1 MKLKQIYLN
10 LLVVFGLA
18 ILGLWIYGFFLKKY
32 NNNNL
37 FQNNHPPT
45 EQNQSFEEISKY
57 LEELKKTN
65 EAQINENNQRNQ
77 QIEQLT
83 QQIKLNLDLISD
95 FNVEL
100 KNLITTKEDKENNLQ
115 NKDLK
120 EEETP
125 QLQQEIISLNEK
137 IQEINDKKEPIHK
150 QTLELIE
157 QKKQLL
163 TTKSKS
169 QEQIKTTTSQIN
181 KTSNNLFIIKK
192 IQTLQK
198 AMSLN
203 YANKNIIK
211 DLMIQNKDNT
221 DEFQKLKSY
230 DLFLDGQL
238 IHFDKQI
245 KQLQDYIQ
253 AIKNNIS
260 YQPPK
265 QKVMFSDVYGMERE
279 KEELE
284 DLIEYFQDDDLDLVN
299 FDKVTPRGYLLY
311 GPPGTGKTHLMKA
324 LCGEANVHFI
334 NLIPSKFRQKYVGE
348 GEKAVEKVWQE
359 AELYDKAI
367 IFIDEIEGLENRDDS
382 NISSGGVNVI
392 NTLLDK
398 LDGFEISDKKIVLIG
413 ATNYLDKIDKAL
425 RSRFSKEIKIDLLK
439 DDEIEGFL
447 QFLVADY
454 KISYHA
460 YIHLKEIANKC
471 KGKNYSTRDLKDKI
485 INLSLLKSK
494 KYKRKNPQTHEVM
507 LPSDLDEAINTF
519 QNVKIS
525 DTEKK
530 TRRKECEDQYVEWKQ
545 GLLKY
550 LTPSKD
556 NTQVNRK
563 YIFYGL
569 AGLGNGQY
577 PEYEPT
583 DLATFC
589 KNPFN
594 EWHIL
599 SFEYDPGED
608 FTYFHTNLKYK
619 DSQFNDQMIVSPSN
633 HYIEL
638 NYKGPKYL
646 LEEDKDFFMD
656 EVNCPTN
663 KKDEDNHVICKT
675 YYLHFNPVKQYLTLY
690 TKKFNTKENIN
701 K

>member
-10 LLVVFGLA
+10 LLVVFGFA
-18 ILGLWIYGFFLKKY
+18 ILGLWIYGFFLKKH

-45 EQNQSFEEISKY
+45 EQNQSFEGISKY

-83 QQIKLNLDLISD
+83 QQIKLNLELISD
-95 FNVEL
+95 FNIKL
-100 KNLITTKEDKENNLQ
+100 KKLTTTKEDKENNLQ

-120 EEETP
+120 EEEKP
-125 QLQQEIISLNEK
+125 QLQQELVTLNEK

-163 TTKSKS
+163 TTKSKF
-169 QEQIKTTTSQIN
+169 QEQIKTTTSQII
-181 KTSNNLFIIKK
+181 KTSNNLFISQK
-192 IQTLQK
+192 IQTLQE
-198 AMSLN
+198 AMALN

-221 DEFQKLKSY
+221 EEFQKLKSY

-245 KQLQDYIQ
+245 KQLQEE
-253 AIKNNIS
+253 IKSLQNNIS
-260 YQPPK
+260 YQTQN
-265 QKVMFSDVYGMERE
+265 QKIMFSDIYGMKQE

-284 DLIEYFQDDDLDLVN
+284 DLIEYFQDDNFDMVN
-299 FDKVTPRGYLLY
+299 FDKLIPRGYLLY
-311 GPPGTGKTHLMKA
+311 GPPGTGKSFLIKA
-324 LCGEANVHFI
+324 LCNELGIHYIE
-334 NLIPSKFRQKYVGE
+334 LEPSRFDKTYVGE
-348 GEKAVEKVWQE
+348 GNEELEKIWKE
-359 AELYDKAI
+359 AESHEKTI
-367 IFIDEIEGLENRDDS
+367 IFIDEISGLANREDNQS
-382 NISSGGVNVI
+382 NKTSINIVN
-392 NTLLDK
+392 NLLTK
-398 LDGFEISDKKIVLIG
+398 LDGFKRSDKKIVLMG
-413 ATNYLDKIDKAL
+413 ATNHLDKIDSAL

-447 QFLVADY
+447 QFLVSDY
-454 KISYHA
+454 QISYHT
-460 YIHLKEIANKC
+460 YLYLKEISNKC
-471 KGKNYSTRDLKDKI
+471 KGKNYSTRNLKEKI
-485 INLSLLKSK
+485 IDSAYIKAK
-494 KYKRKNPQTHEVM
+494 KHKRKNPNHEVM

-530 TRRKECEDQYVEWKQ
+530 ARRKECEDQYVEWKQ

-550 LTPSKD
+550 LNPPKD
-556 NTQVNRK
+556 NTQVNKK
-563 YIFYGL
+563 YTFYGI
-569 AGLGNGQY
+569 ASLGRGHHQ
-577 PEYEPT
+577 EYEPT
-583 DLATFC
+583 DLPTYI
-589 KNPFN
+589 KDLHPFDKWN
-594 EWHIL
+594 EPL
-599 SFEYDPGED
+599 SNRPGHY
-608 FTYFHTNLKYK
+608 FNYFHTNDKDK
-619 DSQFNDQMIVSPSN
+619 DSQFVNDLRVSHVN
-633 HYIEL
+633 HTVGVE
-638 NYKGPKYL
+638 YKGPKYL

-656 EVNCPTN
+656 EVQYPTN
-663 KKDEDNHVICKT
+663 KEDQDGHTILNIS
-675 YYLHFNPVKQYLTLY
+675 YLHFNPVKQYLTLY